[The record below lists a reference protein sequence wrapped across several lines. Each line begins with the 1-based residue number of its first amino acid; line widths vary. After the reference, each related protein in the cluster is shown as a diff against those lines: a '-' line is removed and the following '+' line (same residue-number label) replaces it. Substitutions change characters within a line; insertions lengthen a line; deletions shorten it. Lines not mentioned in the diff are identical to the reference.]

1 MPAISKIRFTNVIYE
16 GGAKRYNDDIFN
28 YEGYNGAFLLENG
41 GGKTVFI
48 QTVLQAV
55 IPNIEVADRKIK
67 DTLVLTGNASHI
79 AIEWILSNNPR
90 RYGVTAVTLFMGS
103 NGVDF
108 YRYTYE
114 YSEDDKNS
122 IENIPFVKENI
133 NGTKRAAGKEEIHEY
148 YLDMVKNHMHAQLFD
163 SNKKYHKHLE
173 ENFKIYHAEWR
184 SIARINAGEGGVEAF
199 FDNCKTTTQLVDN
212 LLIPVIEE
220 AMAGRGAKDFAD
232 IFENQREHFK
242 NYTQLKGRINES
254 KLIDKE
260 INKYVEVFSKYH
272 KLSEELNTEKGRVKF
287 LNNYIKE
294 EKTSLEDKFGNV
306 EKDIIECGKNK
317 SELHRKELSYDIA
330 VLKEEFK
337 ELYKLCN
344 QYKDDLNEKKRVYEE
359 ADERLQNLQIARI
372 KHNINEKNQ
381 KLQYLEEELE
391 NLDKNFTVEE
401 IKINLNKSCSLLK
414 GVFVGEKEALEKLK
428 VSHEEKVNTLEKE
441 KQSEAE
447 ALKGKIEEKNSLNGE
462 IIKLETTINNL
473 EKDIERIKNRI
484 LSSPATDVL
493 EREMEKWKENIVSL
507 NSGISSYQQQIP
519 ELRHK
524 REELREKLKELR
536 EKEKT
541 SQGELNNYN
550 TIFDTISKERTE
562 LTGKLISTGIV
573 LSEKDDIYLKESSVL
588 SSLEAKVE
596 ALKREKENLIFEE
609 RAVYRFLDDYKENSC
624 FTADPFLYKIYEN
637 LRSSIKTL
645 ELGSMYAKRAS
656 AVLGRGI
663 DALYKDYP
671 YWVNSLIVDEAE
683 ENKLLE
689 KLKDTGDKLLFPMVI
704 LKEKEAREIAS
715 GNFSEKDKHK
725 TIYPNMWK
733 NNISKDY
740 FMEWKQSLQGKAE
753 TVTELRKNKESEI
766 SFYENIL
773 NSTKGFFN
781 KYPHEYYLEVKNCIL
796 NFTQLYNDITS
807 NIRNKE
813 LKREELEKE
822 ERELSLKLKEAE
834 QNLDNT
840 SGKLILAQDCI
851 QKKKS
856 IDNYNIS
863 LQGLLN
869 KFKNLDE
876 EIYRINNIIQAK
888 EEAIKEEDKK
898 ATSVSTE
905 ITLLEADS
913 YYKQVEGFE
922 PEFGN
927 KAKSILKTEIEGL
940 KDQLHEIQKDRKG
953 IEDRIT
959 ETRSDISKLH
969 RDLNIKSSEVKYEI
983 IDIDYEEFYEKEIEA
998 LIAQV
1003 KKLEKSFKTANSA
1016 YDLKNE
1022 ELNKI
1027 RYKIENKRDDFYK
1040 KYEKLFD
1047 FNIPLI
1053 TVNQQL
1059 LEEKK
1064 SIKTLEEE
1072 LLKSSEKLKSELTK
1086 VKNSLFELEKKNE
1099 KFDFLKESVKE
1110 VAILREELNNF
1121 SYEREKYVNKLI
1133 AAVEALSDNLNSSE
1147 ENVNKNRNDFRN
1159 FCDSKIEDI
1168 KMRQMSLN
1176 GIDYNKGYEDV
1187 IKWQK
1192 NMQDRINRTVQ
1203 MLEEDIRE
1211 HDKELEQFIE
1221 HLHSY
1226 LTNIVEE
1233 MKLIP
1238 KKTRIKVEE
1247 DWKEVYIF
1255 NIPTWNETEGKS
1267 ELRKHI
1273 NWILN
1278 QLEGDKFIGEDGREN
1293 TNLIRK
1299 EIEKWFGTKQLLRNV
1314 LKNEEIK
1321 IRCRKVR
1328 NEGTISSTSF
1338 TWETSNSWSGGE
1350 KWSKNMTLFLGLLNY
1365 LAEKRNLIS
1374 NRGKIHRTVI
1384 LDNPFGKASSDHVL
1398 DPVFMIAEQLG
1409 FQIIALTAHAEGAFI
1424 RKYFPVVYSCKLRYA
1439 ANGES
1444 QIISKEREIK
1454 QAFFIDKEPQSLL
1467 RLNAAEQMSLF
1478 N

>member
-48 QTVLQAV
+48 QTALQAI

-79 AIEWILSNNPR
+79 AIEWVLSNNPR

-108 YRYTYE
+108 YRYAYE

-199 FDNCKTTTQLVDN
+199 FDNCKTTGQLVDN

-242 NYTQLKGRINES
+242 NYKHLKGRINES

-260 INKYVEVFSKYH
+260 INKYVDVFSKYH

-294 EKTSLEDKFGNV
+294 EKTSLEDKLGKA
-306 EKDIIECGKNK
+306 EKDISECEINK

-330 VLKEEFK
+330 LLQEEFK
-337 ELYKLCN
+337 DLEKLCN
-344 QYKDDLNEKKRVYEE
+344 QYKDELNEKKNVYEE
-359 ADERLQNLQIARI
+359 ADERLQNLQISRI
-372 KHNINEKNQ
+372 RHNINEKSQ
-381 KLQYLEEELE
+381 KLQYLEKELE

-401 IKINLNKSCSLLK
+401 IKINLSKSCSLLK
-414 GVFVGEKEALEKLK
+414 GIFVGEKEALEKLK
-428 VSHEEKVNTLEKE
+428 SNHEEKVKTLEKE

-447 ALKGKIEEKNSLNGE
+447 ALKRKIEEKNSLNTE
-462 IIKLETTINNL
+462 LIRLKTSIENL

-493 EREMEKWKENIVSL
+493 EREMEKWNENIISL
-507 NSGISSYQQQIP
+507 NKGISSYQQQIP
-519 ELRHK
+519 ELRLK
-524 REELREKLKELR
+524 REELRGELKELR
-536 EKEKT
+536 EKERA

-550 TIFDTISKERTE
+550 TIFDTISKEKTE
-562 LTGKLISTGIV
+562 LTVKLISTGII
-573 LSEKDDIYLKESSVL
+573 LSEKEDIYLKESSML
-588 SSLEAKVE
+588 TSLEAKVE
-596 ALKREKENLIFEE
+596 ALKMEKEKLIFEE
-609 RAVYRFLDDYKENSC
+609 RAVYRFLDDYKENSYY
-624 FTADPFLYKIYEN
+624 TADPFLYKIYES
-637 LRSSIKTL
+637 LKSSITTL
-645 ELGSMYAKRAS
+645 EIGSMYVKRAS
-656 AVLGRGI
+656 AVLGREI
-663 DALYKDYP
+663 EALYKDYP
-671 YWVNSLIVDEAE
+671 YWVNSFIVDEAE

-689 KLKDTGDKLLFPMVI
+689 KLKDLGDKIVFPMVI
-704 LKEKEAREIAS
+704 LREKEAREIAS
-715 GNFSEKDKHK
+715 GNSSQESKHK
-725 TIYPNMWK
+725 TIYPDMWK
-733 NNISKDY
+733 NNLSKDY
-740 FMEWKQSLQGKAE
+740 FISWKQSLEGKAE

-766 SFYENIL
+766 SYYENIF
-773 NSTKGFFN
+773 NITKEFFN
-781 KYPHEYYLEVKNCIL
+781 KYSHEYYLEVKNCIF
-796 NFTQLYNDITS
+796 NFTQLYSEITS

-813 LKREELEKE
+813 LKVEELEKE

-834 QNLDNT
+834 QNLENI
-840 SGKLILAQDCI
+840 SGKLISAQDCI

-856 IDNYNIS
+856 IENFNIF
-863 LQGLLN
+863 LQELLN
-869 KFKNLDE
+869 KVKNLDE
-876 EIYRINNIIQAK
+876 EIYRINNIIKAK
-888 EEAIKEEDKK
+888 EEAVKEEGKK
-898 ATSVSTE
+898 VTAVSTE
-905 ITLLEADS
+905 IKVLEADF
-913 YYKQVEGFE
+913 YYKQVEGFD

-940 KDQLHEIQKDRKG
+940 RDQLNKIQKDRKG
-953 IEDRIT
+953 IEERIK
-959 ETRSDISKLH
+959 ETKEDIVKFEK
-969 RDLNIKSSEVKYEI
+969 DLNIKSAEAKY
-983 IDIDYEEFYEKEIEA
+983 DIKTIEYEEFYEEEIKD
-998 LIAQV
+998 LINHV
-1003 KKLEKSFKTANSA
+1003 KKLEKSFKSANSV
-1016 YDLKNE
+1016 YDSNNQ
-1022 ELNKI
+1022 ELNKL
-1027 RYKIENKRDDFYK
+1027 RYKIDNKKDEFYK
-1040 KYEKLFD
+1040 KYEKLYD

-1059 LEEKK
+1059 VEEKK
-1064 SIKTLEEE
+1064 SLKTLEVEF
-1072 LLKSSEKLKSELTK
+1072 LKTSEKLKSELTK
-1086 VKNSLFELEKKNE
+1086 VQNSLHELEKKNE
-1099 KFDFLKESVKE
+1099 RFDFLKESVKE

-1121 SYEREKYVNKLI
+1121 SYEREKYVNSLI
-1133 AAVEALSDNLNSSE
+1133 VSVEALSNNLSSSE
-1147 ENVNKNRNDFRN
+1147 ENVNRNRNDFRN
-1159 FCDSKIEDI
+1159 FCNSKIEDI

-1176 GIDYNKGYEDV
+1176 GIDYNKGYEDI

-1192 NMQDRINRTVQ
+1192 NMQDRINRTVRI
-1203 MLEEDIRE
+1203 LEEDIRE

-1238 KKTRIKVEE
+1238 KKTRIKVQEG
-1247 DWKEVYIF
+1247 WKEVYIF
-1255 NIPTWNETEGKS
+1255 NIPVWNETEGKS

-1278 QLEGDKFIGEDGREN
+1278 QLEQDKFKSEDGREN

-1328 NEGTISSTSF
+1328 NEGTISSSSF

-1439 ANGES
+1439 GNGEN

-1454 QAFFIDKEPQSLL
+1454 QAFFMDKEPQSLL
-1467 RLNAAEQMSLF
+1467 RLNAAEQVSLF
-1478 N
+1478 